1 MLTNLP
7 ALVAHADWGSD
18 PKKRWMAFAVLQK
31 DGNYL
36 AHSPEPVGDLNTL
49 IECLQV
55 RSKGGTLMM
64 GVDFPIGLP
73 RKYAEKVK
81 VDNFLELL
89 PQLGAGEWQQFYRV
103 AEKCDEINLYRPF
116 YPERPGHTRRCHLEQ
131 GLGLNIADLRRVCE
145 CEVRKDG
152 HLIRRAACPLF
163 WTLGGQQVGKAAI
176 IGWRE
181 VLSPALKK
189 GYVAIWPFSGHLED
203 LFDKFGVV
211 ITETYPTE
219 FYTHFGEGLL
229 GFSKSKRN
237 QGHRKLS
244 SGLLLSWAENYYIK
258 IDHDL
263 RKNILGGFG
272 STHYGEDKFDATVG
286 LFGMLDI
293 LLREEPFYDP
303 EDRIIENVEG
313 WIFGQARSEYTPC
326 VIKTR

>member
-36 AHSPEPVGDLNTL
+36 AHYPEPVGDLNTL

-181 VLSPALKK
+181 VLSPALKN
-189 GYVAIWPFSGHLED
+189 GDVAIWPFSGHLED
-203 LFDKFGVV
+203 LLEKFGVV
-211 ITETYPTE
+211 ITETYPAE
-219 FYTHFGEGLL
+219 FYSHFGKPLL
-229 GFSKSKRN
+229 GSKKSKRK
-237 QGHRKLS
+237 QDHRKVCASTLFD
-244 SGLLLSWAENYYIK
+244 WAK
-258 IDHDL
+258 KVPVKFTQTLIDSLAD
-263 RKNILGGFG
+263 GF
-272 STHYGEDKFDATVG
+272 SPSKEGEDRFDATIG
-286 LFGMLDI
+286 LCGMLDV
-293 LLREEPFYDP
+293 LVGNKPLYEPQD
-303 EDRIIENVEG
+303 ESICRIEG
-313 WIFGQARSEYTPC
+313 WILGQSQ
-326 VIKTR
+326 